1 MITDKAKSLIADY
14 IVTTFTRANVGS
26 GGNNTSPA
34 QLTLDV
40 PLLANSGASY
50 GNTAVGVK
58 SDENVIDFKITILG
72 SDASITGRTIRE
84 ISINGETSDNHMF
97 LRVPFD
103 AIGPFSSS
111 EEIEFF
117 IAVEIE

>member
-50 GNTAVGVK
+50 
-58 SDENVIDFKITILG
+58 VIDFKITILG